1 MFSGDKCL
9 KDGLKLQKNDM
20 TYRITKVY
28 ETYYDAYVEADSLEE
43 ALKVSEYAQTEWN
56 EDNSSRTC
64 TKKYWAIIEDGE
76 VISAGDIDKE

>member
-1 MFSGDKCL
+1 MY
-9 KDGLKLQKNDM
+9 QKNDM

-43 ALKVSEYAQTEWN
+43 ALKTSEYAKTEWN

-76 VISAGDIDKE
+76 VISTGDINNECYHIS